1 MRVVIVRHGQSVAN
15 AEGRWQGQL
24 DFGLSAEGQRQAELL
39 RGRFKGEKFDPR
51 FVYASPLRRALDTAE
66 IVMPAKR
73 IITIDDLKEGG
84 AGIFEGKTMDEIHKE
99 FPEVALEFERTR
111 SFNSVPKAESRFDF
125 RKRAQTVVDF
135 FVRGHNKDD
144 EIVAFTHSGLMM
156 FIIAVIMG
164 TNRVWALRIPNTS
177 VFDFRIDPNAWNIVN
192 SLSGTQGGSMQ
203 NTGAVSY
210 THLTLP
216 TILLV

>member
-15 AEGRWQGQL
+15 AEGRWQGQR
-24 DFGLSAEGQRQAELL
+24 DYELSAEGTRQAELL
-39 RGRFKGEKFDPR
+39 RDRFREEKFDPQ
-51 FVYASPLRRALDTAE
+51 FVYASPLRRAAGTAE
-66 IVMPAKR
+66 IVMPAKK

-84 AGIFEGKTMDEIHKE
+84 AGIFEGRTMDEIRKDY
-99 FPEVALEFERTR
+99 PEVALEFERTR

-135 FVRGHNKDD
+135 FVRAHNKDD

-164 TNRVWALRIPNTS
+164 TNRVWTLRIPNTS
-177 VFDFRIDPNAWNIVN
+177 VFDFRIDPNAWNIGN
-192 SLSGTQGGSMQ
+192 SLSGSQGGSAQ
-203 NTGAVSY
+203 NVGGFEVRGFADSR
-210 THLTLP
+210 HLH
-216 TILLV
+216 

>member
-24 DFGLSAEGQRQAELL
+24 DFELSAEGRRQAELL
-39 RGRFKGEKFDPR
+39 RGRFTEEKFDPQ
-51 FVYASPLRRALDTAE
+51 FVYASPLIRAMGTAE
-66 IVMPAKR
+66 IAMPAKR

-84 AGIFEGKTMDEIHKE
+84 AGVFEGRTMDEIRKE
-99 FPEVALEFERTR
+99 YPEVALEFERTR
-111 SFNSVPKAESRFDF
+111 SFNSVPNAESRFDF

-164 TNRVWALRIPNTS
+164 TNRVWTLRIPNTS
-177 VFDFRIDPNAWNIVN
+177 VFDFRIDPNTWNIAN
-192 SLSGTQGGSMQ
+192 SLSGSQGVSAQ
-203 NTGAVSY
+203 NTGGFEVRRFADSS
-210 THLTLP
+210 HLN
-216 TILLV
+216 

>member
-24 DFGLSAEGQRQAELL
+24 DFDLSAEGRRQAELL
-39 RGRFKGEKFDPR
+39 RGRFKEEKFDPR
-51 FVYASPLRRALDTAE
+51 FVYASPLRRALGTAE

-73 IITIDDLKEGG
+73 IITLDDLKEGG
-84 AGIFEGKTMDEIHKE
+84 AGIFEGKTMDEIRKE
-99 FPEVALEFERTR
+99 YPEVAQEFQRTG
-111 SFNSVPKAESRFDF
+111 SFNSVPNAESRFDF

-135 FVRGHNKDD
+135 IVKGHNKDD

-156 FIIAVIMG
+156 FITAVIMG

-177 VFDFRIDPNAWNIVN
+177 VFDFRIDPRFYFYF
-192 SLSGTQGGSMQ
+192 LSC
-203 NTGAVSY
+203 
-210 THLTLP
+210 P
-216 TILLV
+216 

>member
-24 DFGLSAEGQRQAELL
+24 DFDLSAEGRRQAELL
-39 RGRFKGEKFDPR
+39 RGRFNEEKFDPR
-51 FVYASPLRRALDTAE
+51 FVYASPLRRALGTAE

-84 AGIFEGKTMDEIHKE
+84 AGIFEGKTMDEIRKE
-99 FPEVALEFERTR
+99 YPEVAQEFQRTG
-111 SFNSVPKAESRFDF
+111 SFNSVPNAESRFDF

-135 FVRGHNKDD
+135 IVKGHNKDD

-156 FIIAVIMG
+156 FITAVIMG

-177 VFDFRIDPNAWNIVN
+177 VFDFRIDPNAWDITN
-192 SLSGTQGGSMQ
+192 SLRGSQGGSAQ
-203 NTGAVSY
+203 NVGGFEVRRFADSS
-210 THLTLP
+210 HL
-216 TILLV
+216 V